1 MTARSDGVPLTAAR
15 VRTQDHPGVQLS
27 TPATPMLLAASEGE
41 GGFHAP
47 SIADFFPSAIL
58 FEGTPF
64 QIDRIWIIR
73 IVATIVLLAIFVA
86 AARRAKL
93 VPGRFQNAIEMVLDF
108 VRVQIAEAILSK
120 QDAKRFLPMLT
131 TIFLTILAFNMTG
144 LVPGLNLAGTSRI
157 GMPIVLA
164 LWVFVTYWWVGIQ
177 KQGLGG
183 YLKSNLFPPGI
194 PWPIYFIVTPIELL
208 QILVIRP
215 GSLAIRLAANM
226 IAGHIML
233 VLCFA
238 ATQFFIFEAAPA
250 MKALGALSLV
260 GGFAFTAF
268 ELLVAGLQA
277 YIFALLA
284 AAYINMSLEE
294 EH

>member
-1 MTARSDGVPLTAAR
+1 M
-15 VRTQDHPGVQLS
+15 
-27 TPATPMLLAASEGE
+27 LAAPEGE

-47 SIADFFPSAIL
+47 SITDFFPPAIL

-73 IVATIVLLAIFVA
+73 VIATVVLLTIFVL

-93 VPGRFQNAIEMVLDF
+93 VPGRFQNVVEMILDF
-108 VRVQIAEAILSK
+108 VRVQVAEQILGK
-120 QDAKRFLPMLT
+120 RDARRFLPMLT
-131 TIFLTILAFNMTG
+131 TIFLTILAFNLTG

-157 GMPIVLA
+157 GLPLVLA
-164 LWVFVTYWWVGIQ
+164 LWVFATYWWVGIRRH
-177 KQGLGG
+177 GLWN
-183 YLKSNLFPPGI
+183 YLKNNLFPPGI
-194 PWPIYFIVTPIELL
+194 PKFVYIIVMPIELL
-208 QILVIRP
+208 QLLIIRP
-215 GSLAIRLAANM
+215 GSLALRLAANM

-233 VLCFA
+233 VLAFA
-238 ATQFFIFEAAPA
+238 ATHYFVFEAAPA
-250 MKALGALSLV
+250 MKALGALSLA

-284 AAYINMSLEE
+284 AVYISLSLEE
-294 EH
+294 AH